1 VGGLLQ
7 GQAAVVAAPGSRP
20 GGERPIDEAALLRA
34 AQDGSAD
41 AVEALVRR
49 YWDVAHRAA
58 YLIVQD
64 RAAAEDIAQEA
75 VLAVVQRI
83 DRFDRRKPFG
93 PWLHKIVANRAID
106 WVRARSRRAEVA
118 TEADDA
124 ALVAA
129 ARSDGGLVAA
139 DPSGPGRLPDDVVA
153 ALATLDAEDRV
164 VVVLRHLLDY
174 DSREIAR
181 MLGVPPG
188 TVRTRLRRALERLRP
203 LLADR
208 EEELS

>member
-1 VGGLLQ
+1 MSGSVQ
-7 GQAAVVAAPGSRP
+7 GQAAIAFAPG
-20 GGERPIDEAALLRA
+20 GGGSAEPAGDEAALLRA
-34 AQDGSAD
+34 AQGGSAD
-41 AVEALVRR
+41 AIEALVRR

-64 RAAAEDIAQEA
+64 RAAAEDIAQES

-83 DRFDRRKPFG
+83 DRFDRRRPFG
-93 PWLHKIVANRAID
+93 PWLHKVVANRAID
-106 WVRARSRRAEVA
+106 WVRARTRRAEVA
-118 TEADDA
+118 TEAADA
-124 ALVAA
+124 AVVAA
-129 ARSDGGLVAA
+129 ARAGGPASSSA
-139 DPSGPGRLPDDVVA
+139 GRLSDDVVA
-153 ALATLDAEDRV
+153 ALATLDPEDRA

-203 LLADR
+203 LLADNG
-208 EEELS
+208 EELS

>member
-1 VGGLLQ
+1 M
-7 GQAAVVAAPGSRP
+7 AAPRGIHGAATA
-20 GGERPIDEAALLRA
+20 GGADSDLLRA

-41 AVEALVRR
+41 AVETLVRR

-64 RAAAEDIAQEA
+64 TAAAEDIAQEA

-83 DRFDRRKPFG
+83 HRFDRRRPFG
-93 PWLHKIVANRAID
+93 PWLHRIVVNRSID
-106 WVRARSRRAEVA
+106 LVRARKRRAEVA
-118 TEADDA
+118 TEAADA

-129 ARSDGGLVAA
+129 ARSGWGGVAA
-139 DPSGPGRLPDDVVA
+139 DPAAAGRLPADIVA
-153 ALATLDAEDRV
+153 ALGQLDPEDRA

-174 DSREIAR
+174 NSREIAR

-188 TVRTRLRRALERLRP
+188 TVRTRLRRSLQSLRP

>member
-1 VGGLLQ
+1 VSGSVQ
-7 GQAAVVAAPGSRP
+7 GQAAVAAPRGAQGAATVGP
-20 GGERPIDEAALLRA
+20 DDAALLRA
-34 AQDGSAD
+34 AQEGSPE
-41 AVEALVRR
+41 AVEALIRR

-83 DRFDRRKPFG
+83 GRFDHRRPFG
-93 PWLHKIVANRAID
+93 PWLHRIVVNRSID
-106 WVRARSRRAEVA
+106 WVRARRRRAEVA
-118 TEADDA
+118 TEAVDA

-129 ARSDGGLVAA
+129 ARTGGGGAAVSD
-139 DPSGPGRLPDDVVA
+139 RLPEDIVA
-153 ALATLDAEDRV
+153 ALGRLDPEDRA

-174 DSREIAR
+174 NSREVAR

-188 TVRTRLRRALERLRP
+188 TVRTRLRRSLQSLRP

>member
-1 VGGLLQ
+1 M
-7 GQAAVVAAPGSRP
+7 AAPRRA
-20 GGERPIDEAALLRA
+20 GGAAAADHDDTALLSF
-34 AQDGSAD
+34 AQDGSTE
-41 AVEALVRR
+41 AVEALIRR

-83 DRFDRRKPFG
+83 DRFDRRRPFA
-93 PWLHKIVANRAID
+93 PWLHRIVVNRSID
-106 WVRARSRRAEVA
+106 WVRARKRRAEVA
-118 TEADDA
+118 PEAGDA

-129 ARSDGGLVAA
+129 ARAGASTADRVASD
-139 DPSGPGRLPDDVVA
+139 RLPEDIVA
-153 ALATLDAEDRV
+153 ALGRLDPEDRA

-174 DSREIAR
+174 NSREIAR

-188 TVRTRLRRALERLRP
+188 TVRTRLRRSLESLRP
-203 LLADR
+203 LLAGR
-208 EEELS
+208 EEEMS

>member
-1 VGGLLQ
+1 M
-7 GQAAVVAAPGSRP
+7 AAPRGAAAAAAA
-20 GGERPIDEAALLRA
+20 DHDDTALLRA
-34 AQDGSAD
+34 AQEGSAE
-41 AVEALVRR
+41 AVEALIRR

-83 DRFDRRKPFG
+83 DRFDRRRPFA
-93 PWLHKIVANRAID
+93 PWLHRIVVNRSID
-106 WVRARSRRAEVA
+106 WVRARKRRAEVA
-118 TEADDA
+118 PDAGDA

-129 ARSDGGLVAA
+129 ARAGGGSTADQAASD
-139 DPSGPGRLPDDVVA
+139 RLPEDIVA
-153 ALATLDAEDRV
+153 ALGRLDPEDRA

-174 DSREIAR
+174 NSREVAR

-188 TVRTRLRRALERLRP
+188 TVRTRLRRSLESLRP